1 MMLISVSIG
10 QFCAQI
16 LFEYCLILA
25 LCKSSLLPY
34 LVPSPLHSLFLLCFK
49 ITAFVSYFFFREEIG
64 RGINLSVHKEWTV
77 CLHMLHI
84 VLSHCNSL
92 MQNK

>member
-1 MMLISVSIG
+1 MMLISVPIG

-16 LFEYCLILA
+16 LFEYFLILA
-25 LCKSSLLPY
+25 PCKSSLLPY

-64 RGINLSVHKEWTV
+64 RGIKLSVHNRMDCMFISASYSSITLQFINAE
-77 CLHMLHI
+77 
-84 VLSHCNSL
+84 
-92 MQNK
+92 

>member
-1 MMLISVSIG
+1 MMLISVPIG

-16 LFEYCLILA
+16 LFEYFLILA

-64 RGINLSVHKEWTV
+64 RGINLSVHNRMDCMFTSASYSSITLQFINAE
-77 CLHMLHI
+77 
-84 VLSHCNSL
+84 
-92 MQNK
+92 